1 MVWIAS
7 VPRGNSSLTVEPV
20 LRDGSGTIPPRP
32 RTLLIVEDDPT
43 TRLALACMVTEG
55 DDQVILAASAEDAL
69 DKIDLIDPDV
79 ILCDYILE
87 GMTGQQF
94 CRRLRATR
102 RWCSVP
108 VIMVTRMDVPSIAE
122 DLLRSGADDVLIKPV
137 RGEELRE
144 RVRAGVRRRAHHP
157 GVATAYWR
165 GSTGA
170 PARLDVLA

>member
-7 VPRGNSSLTVEPV
+7 VPRGTAPVTVEPV
-20 LRDGSGTIPPRP
+20 RCDDSGTIPPRP
-32 RTLLIVEDDPT
+32 PTLLIIEDDAT

-79 ILCDYILE
+79 ILCDFILE

-94 CRRLRATR
+94 CRNLRASE
-102 RWCSVP
+102 RWRCVP
-108 VIMVTRMDVPSIAE
+108 VIMVTRVDVPAVVE
-122 DLLRSGADDVLIKPV
+122 DLLRSGADDVLVKPV
-137 RGEELRE
+137 RGEELRA
-144 RVRAGVRRRAHHP
+144 RVRRLRGRAHHAVHA
-157 GVATAYWR
+157 GGACWR
-165 GSTGA
+165 GHATA